1 MNEIN
6 SNRMKYDFDE
16 IVPRRGTRCV
26 KWDETDIEDVI
37 PMWVADMDFKA
48 APAIREAVIKR
59 AQHGVYGYA
68 MVPESY
74 FDAVI
79 SWFSRRHQW
88 EIKREWISYTTGVVP
103 ATSCVINALAMPG
116 EKVIIQTPAY
126 NCFFTSIRNQG
137 CEVLEN
143 PLLRDGDSYKIDFEG
158 FERCCADPKA
168 AVFLLCNPHNPSGR
182 VWTKEEME
190 RLNEICLRNHVAVIS
205 DEIHCELVLPDYHFT
220 PFAAVSEACQ
230 NNSVTMNSP
239 SKSFNIAGL
248 QTANIICKNPVWH
261 RRIERALNNFEVC
274 DLNPFGSVALEAAY
288 NDSEDWID
296 ELCLYLDGNYKAL
309 KEFFERELPELK
321 VLRLEG
327 TYLVWLDVSALG
339 IPSRTLSQK
348 LLREG
353 HVWMNPGTMYGDPTG
368 EGYLRINIACPRSE
382 MMEGLRRMASVLK

>member
-143 PLLRDGDSYKIDFEG
+143 PLLRDGDSYKIS
-158 FERCCADPKA
+158 KA
-168 AVFLLCNPHNPSGR
+168 
-182 VWTKEEME
+182 
-190 RLNEICLRNHVAVIS
+190 LNVAVPIPRLLFS
-205 DEIHCELVLPDYHFT
+205 CFATLTT
-220 PFAAVSEACQ
+220 PAGAC
-230 NNSVTMNSP
+230 
-239 SKSFNIAGL
+239 
-248 QTANIICKNPVWH
+248 
-261 RRIERALNNFEVC
+261 
-274 DLNPFGSVALEAAY
+274 
-288 NDSEDWID
+288 
-296 ELCLYLDGNYKAL
+296 
-309 KEFFERELPELK
+309 
-321 VLRLEG
+321 
-327 TYLVWLDVSALG
+327 
-339 IPSRTLSQK
+339 
-348 LLREG
+348 
-353 HVWMNPGTMYGDPTG
+353 
-368 EGYLRINIACPRSE
+368 
-382 MMEGLRRMASVLK
+382 GLRRRWSASTKSACATMSPSSAMRFIANSSCLTIISRLLLLSRRLVRTTR